1 MAGPAALLAR
11 LDAAIAEL
19 QAIRAEL
26 AGFDALNPPAAKGM
40 DSVHTLADDDLSP
53 EHLLDTTSA
62 QERFGHPRNTLAKW
76 CREEGLGVRRGGRWL
91 ISIPRLQRHLNG
103 P

>member
-1 MAGPAALLAR
+1 MAGPDLLRR
-11 LDAAIAEL
+11 LDAALAEL
-19 QAIRAEL
+19 QAIRGEL
-26 AGFDALNPPAAKGM
+26 AAVDSDHCLQSVAPDA
-40 DSVHTLADDDLSP
+40 DDLADAC
-53 EHLLDTTSA
+53 LLDTTSA

-103 P
+103 GGR